1 LEALVHVVIVGC
13 GRVGSRLAV
22 SLDRQGHSVAV
33 VDRSETAFGR
43 LGSAFGGTKVQGVG
57 FDRAVLERADVAQAD
72 AVAAVT
78 SGDNSNIV
86 IARVA
91 REAFGVERVVAR
103 IYDTE
108 RAQIV
113 ERMGIPTVATVEWS
127 TERVLRRILPAGD
140 EPVWVAPSA
149 TARLIESAAPA
160 RWAGRSVETFEEEGG
175 ARIAALMRAG
185 SAVVPSSSTVIQ
197 DGDVLYLMV
206 EDRSLEAVG
215 ARLSGGQ

>member
-1 LEALVHVVIVGC
+1 LEAVVHVVIVGC
-13 GRVGSRLAV
+13 GRVGSRLAI

-43 LGSAFGGTKVQGVG
+43 LGSSFTGTTVQGVG
-57 FDRAVLERADVAQAD
+57 FDRAVLERARVAEAD

-91 REAFGVERVVAR
+91 REAFGVEHVVAR

-127 TERVLRRILPAGD
+127 TERVLRRILPAEE
-140 EPVWVAPSA
+140 EPMWVDPSA
-149 TARLIESAAPA
+149 TARLIESPAPA
-160 RWAGRSVETFEEEGG
+160 RWAGRSVETFEQDGG
-175 ARIAALMRAG
+175 ARVAALMRAG
-185 SAVVPSSSTVIQ
+185 SSMVPTSGTVIQ
-197 DGDVLYLMV
+197 DGDVLFLMV
-206 EDRSLEAVG
+206 EDSALEAVG
-215 ARLSGGQ
+215 VRLGGD